1 MVGSRLDA
9 VRDPLGPVIAYLA
22 DLKRGGRVD
31 AWLTRSA
38 AFAQID
44 VPPAMLERLIA
55 MDGVFQARFA
65 SSLGVAMAAHGVQH
79 DGTLAEALSVMGR
92 QRVHCIGAMVGIDLV
107 TTELC
112 RKAGIAPRPLVMQAV
127 ATAGAAAHLAER
139 SKAGQPSIARLAG
152 LYMRIGIPLLA
163 GLHGAKYQAVW
174 QSLAGGSCSVAEA
187 ERTAFGYSHE
197 VVGATTSQFW
207 PLPPA
212 IVDGMN
218 VHRREI
224 RALAGVP
231 FCVSVG
237 SIIAHQMGLDGGAAN
252 SPPELPLSSL
262 ERVGIDGNDL
272 AALADEI
279 SVDISLAGKM
289 LDA

>member
-1 MVGSRLDA
+1 M
-9 VRDPLGPVIAYLA
+9 
-22 DLKRGGRVD
+22 
-31 AWLTRSA
+31 
-38 AFAQID
+38 D
-44 VPPAMLERLIA
+44 VPPAMLERLTA
-55 MDGVFQARFA
+55 MDGVFQTRF
-65 SSLGVAMAAHGVQH
+65 SGSLAVAMAAHGVQY
-79 DGTLAEALSVMGR
+79 DGTLSEALSVMGR

-112 RKAGIAPRPLVMQAV
+112 RKAGVAPRPLVLQAV

-139 SKAGQPSIARLAG
+139 SKASQPGVAKLAG
-152 LYMRIGIPLLA
+152 LYVRIGIPLLA
-163 GLHGAKYQAVW
+163 GLHGPKYQAVW

-197 VVGATTSQFW
+197 VVGAASSQFW

-212 IVDGMN
+212 VVDAMN
-218 VHRREI
+218 VNRREI

-231 FCVSVG
+231 FCVAVG
-237 SIIAHQMGLDGGAAN
+237 SIIAHQMGLDGGAAI
-252 SPPELPLSSL
+252 SPPELPMDAL
-262 ERVGIDGNDL
+262 ERVGVDAANL

-279 SVDISLAGKM
+279 SNDLTLAGKM